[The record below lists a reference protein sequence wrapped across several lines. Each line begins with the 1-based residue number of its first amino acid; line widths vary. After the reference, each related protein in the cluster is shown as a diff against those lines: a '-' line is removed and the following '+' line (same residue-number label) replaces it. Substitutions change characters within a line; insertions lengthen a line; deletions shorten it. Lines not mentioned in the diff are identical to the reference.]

1 MKVQETHTLKAG
13 DAVAVRCDRFN
24 ESRPGVVTA
33 VGGGEGKTE
42 KGKVDVDVT
51 LDKERDAGLM
61 QRKHLASPLVKLAGV
76 TVVTLDA
83 GEDVPGGLSLGSAF
97 IVAGFG
103 RCVAVAGDAPAEG
116 KKTVRPGAQ

>member
-1 MKVQETHTLKAG
+1 MWNTEKGKAMKVQETHTLKVG

-24 ESRPGVVTA
+24 EARPGVVTA
-33 VGGGEGKTE
+33 VGE

-61 QRKHLASPLVKLAGV
+61 QRKHLASPLVKLSGV
-76 TVVTLDA
+76 AVVTLDA
-83 GEDVPGGLSLGSAF
+83 GEDVPGGLSLGAAF

-103 RCVAVAGDAPAEG
+103 RCVV
-116 KKTVRPGAQ
+116 VPGAPVVEAKKK